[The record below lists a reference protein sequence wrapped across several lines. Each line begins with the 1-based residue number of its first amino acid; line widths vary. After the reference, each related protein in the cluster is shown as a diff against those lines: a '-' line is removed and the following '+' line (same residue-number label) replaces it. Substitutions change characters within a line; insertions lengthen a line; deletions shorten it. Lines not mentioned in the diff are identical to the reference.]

1 MDCSLP
7 GSSVHGILQARIPE
21 WVAIS
26 FSRGSFQ
33 PRDWSWICV
42 AGRFFTNWAI
52 REAPYVC
59 LGAPKTLYGLTPL
72 SLCDDLLFLFWT
84 LSTFRCK
91 YSYSWFLLVPICLKY
106 LFPPFIL
113 SLYVFLKLK
122 WVSYKQLIIGSCFL
136 IHSAILCLLNVEFN
150 LFIFNYW

>member
-33 PRDWSWICV
+33 PRDWSRIFCV

-59 LGAPKTLYGLTPL
+59 LGAPIREAPYVCLGAPNTLYGLTPL

-91 YSYSWFLLVPICLKY
+91 YSYSWFLLVAICLKY
-106 LFPPFIL
+106 LFHPFIL
-113 SLYVFLKLK
+113 SENE
-122 WVSYKQLIIGSCFL
+122 VSFS
-136 IHSAILCLLNVEFN
+136 
-150 LFIFNYW
+150 